1 MDSYKIRITK
11 QAKEHLALIR
21 DYIALELKE
30 PTIAKK
36 MLELL
41 KKRNVFFRNYAASVK
56 CIDEQPWH
64 DLGFRKIQLKNYYI
78 YFWIDENKNEVQII
92 AVIYAK
98 RDQTKQLEKL

>member
-11 QAKEHLALIR
+11 QTKEHLALIR

-41 KKRNVFFRNYAASVK
+41 KMEMYSLETMPHRVK

-92 AVIYAK
+92 AIIYAK